1 MNETISNP
9 DQLFRLAAQ
18 AAIEDFDD
26 GSLVLLCNDLRLV
39 ELNLTARAIVGL
51 LDGTRTIEQIAESVA
66 QTYGE
71 PYAQAL
77 TDITELLGDLESQG
91 VVEVALPKE
100 KGEEAMSDEK
110 RYQVNPDVSCR
121 EEGPDGALLFNP
133 DNDALMAVNPTGLAI
148 WQSLAQPRTPE
159 EMVAH
164 LLDVCEGAPVDQIA
178 GDVNEFV
185 QSLLPGGFI
194 GEVVPVASN

>member
-1 MNETISNP
+1 MTDSVMDTNKI
-9 DQLFRLAAQ
+9 FRVSAQ

-39 ELNLTARAIVGL
+39 ELNHTARQIVGL
-51 LDGTRTIEQIAESVA
+51 MDGARTIHHVAEIIAHTYSES
-66 QTYGE
+66 YD
-71 PYAQAL
+71 QAL
-77 TDITELLGDLESQG
+77 TDVMELLNDLQTQG
-91 VVEVALPKE
+91 VVEPNLQNQP
-100 KGEEAMSDEK
+100 GEESMNDEK

-133 DNDALMAVNPTGLAI
+133 DNDALLAINPTGLAI
-148 WQSLAQPRTPE
+148 WQALAQPRTPD

-164 LLDVCEGAPVDQIA
+164 LLDVCENAPTDQVA

>member
-1 MNETISNP
+1 MNDILSNP
-9 DQLFRLAAQ
+9 EQVLRLAAQ

-39 ELNLTARAIVGL
+39 ELNLTARHIVGL
-51 LDGTRTIEQIAESVA
+51 LDGARTIHQVAETVA

-71 PYAQAL
+71 PYDQAL
-77 TDITELLGDLESQG
+77 MDVTELLNDLEAQG
-91 VVEVALPKE
+91 VVELALPKE
-100 KGEEAMSDEK
+100 KGEESMSDEK
-110 RYQVNPDVSCR
+110 RYQMNPDVSCR

-133 DNDALMAVNPTGLAI
+133 DNDALMAINPTGLAI
-148 WQSLAQPRTPE
+148 WQSLQQPRTAQ

-164 LLDVCEGAPVDQIA
+164 LLDVCENAPTDQVA
-178 GDVNEFV
+178 GDVHEFV

-194 GEVVPVASN
+194 GEVVPVANS

>member
-1 MNETISNP
+1 MNEILSNP
-9 DQLFRLAAQ
+9 DQVFRLATQ

-26 GSLVLLCNDLRLV
+26 GSLVLLCDDLRLV
-39 ELNLTARAIVGL
+39 ELNLTARQIVGL
-51 LDGTRTIEQIAESVA
+51 VDGARTIHQVAETVA

-71 PYAQAL
+71 SYAQAL
-77 TDITELLGDLESQG
+77 TDVTELLNDLQAQG
-91 VVEVALPKE
+91 VVEANLNNE
-100 KGEEAMSDEK
+100 QGEESMSDEK

-133 DNDALMAVNPTGLAI
+133 DNDALLAINPTGLAI

-164 LLDVCEGAPVDQIA
+164 LLDVCENAPTEQVA